1 MTLPIPPALPVL
13 PAPRAR
19 ALILL
24 MNPDAPLDGFVAIVE
39 GDPSLTLSVLRAANS
54 VASSPIAAIRSAR
67 EAVIRL
73 GLAQVRQIVTTAV
86 LRSEFADVDHAGV
99 DTDEMWRHLLGT
111 AVLAEAAAP
120 AGPAAETAFVAGLL
134 HDIGRLAMAVQAPS
148 RYRRVVD
155 MVQDGMN
162 PSTAEREVFG
172 VDHAAFGASI
182 LSRWQLPAEV
192 IAAVAGHHSEPPD
205 EAGAALCLG
214 RSIIAG
220 LGIGDGVRQPD
231 LRNPVMEEHP
241 LVVHLGGR
249 EGLMAEIR
257 WFRVATVGR
266 APASGGAP
274 AEVARNDYTRV
285 PESLPPPNGPNF
297 TWPSI
302 TSPRTV
308 AVQATVID
316 PIGACTGI
324 SQ

>member
-86 LRSEFADVDHAGV
+86 LRSEFDDVDRAGV

-134 HDIGRLAMAVQAPS
+134 HDIGRLAMAAQAPS

-155 MVQDGMN
+155 VVQDGMDA
-162 PSTAEREVFG
+162 SAAEQDIFG
-172 VDHAAFGASI
+172 VDHAAFGATI
-182 LSRWQLPAEV
+182 LARWQLPAEV
-192 IAAVAGHHSEPPD
+192 IAAVAGHHGDPAD
-205 EAGAALCLG
+205 EAGAALHLG

-220 LGIGDGVRQPD
+220 LGIGDGVRRPD
-231 LRNPVMEEHP
+231 RRDPAMEDHP
-241 LVVHLGGR
+241 LVARLGGR
-249 EGLMAEIR
+249 EGLMSEIR
-257 WFRVATVGR
+257 WFREATVGR
-266 APASGGAP
+266 TPGLG
-274 AEVARNDYTRV
+274 R
-285 PESLPPPNGPNF
+285 
-297 TWPSI
+297 
-302 TSPRTV
+302 RT
-308 AVQATVID
+308 
-316 PIGACTGI
+316 G
-324 SQ
+324 